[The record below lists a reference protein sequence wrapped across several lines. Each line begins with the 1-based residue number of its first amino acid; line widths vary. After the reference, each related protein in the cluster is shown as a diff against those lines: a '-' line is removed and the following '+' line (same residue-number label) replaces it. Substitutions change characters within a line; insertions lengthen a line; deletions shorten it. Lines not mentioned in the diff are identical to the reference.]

1 MPSPPPPDAAARQ
14 GRFEAVYT
22 ANHAPILGY
31 ALRRTTRPEDAADVL
46 AETFLTAWRR
56 LDEVPDGDGARLWLY
71 GVARRVLAN
80 YYRGERRRSALADRL
95 RDEVAHAYR
104 PPELTGESA
113 HLADALRRLSEQ
125 DRELLTLA
133 TWEGLDYGQIAAVL
147 GCSRNAVRIRLHRAR
162 ARLAAQLASH
172 DTAEPTSTREGD
184 PASLGNPG
192 GLADRGEPGALAGP
206 GDFRRFTGT
215 GRPRGLTAF
224 APVGA
229 RTSVQPDQNQ
239 RG

>member
-1 MPSPPPPDAAARQ
+1 MPSPPRPDAAARQ
-14 GRFEAVYT
+14 VRFEAVYA

-56 LDEVPDGDGARLWLY
+56 LDELPDGDGARLWLY

-95 RDEVAHAYR
+95 RDEVTYAYR

-133 TWEGLDYGQIAAVL
+133 AWEGLDYGQIAVVL

-162 ARLAAQLASH
+162 GRLAAQLASQ
-172 DTAEPTSTREGD
+172 DTAEPASNREGD

-192 GLADRGEPGALAGP
+192 GQAGRGEPGAPAGP

-215 GRPRGLTAF
+215 RRPGGPTDF

-229 RTSVQPDQNQ
+229 RAFIQPDQSQ